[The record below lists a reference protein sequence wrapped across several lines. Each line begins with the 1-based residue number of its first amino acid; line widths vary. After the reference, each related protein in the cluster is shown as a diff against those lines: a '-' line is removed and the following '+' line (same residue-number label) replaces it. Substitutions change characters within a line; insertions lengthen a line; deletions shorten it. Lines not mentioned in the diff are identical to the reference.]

1 MTFSTKKLARAAII
15 AALYA
20 VLCWALAPVAFGPLQ
35 IRPAEALCILPLFYF
50 EAVPGL
56 WVGCMLANLFSGYG
70 ALDIGVGSLATLF
83 AALCTWGIGKLP
95 WNDWAKVIVGGLPVV
110 LFNALIIPAVIIL
123 GSDTG
128 WEAYVAIMLEMMLT
142 ESVWVYAL
150 GIPFYFG
157 VKRLRDKELSV
168 LI

>member
-1 MTFSTKKLARAAII
+1 MTFPTKKLCRAAVI

-20 VLCWALAPVAFGPLQ
+20 VLCWAFGPLAYGPLQ

-56 WVGCMLANLFSGYG
+56 WVGCMLANLLSGYG

-95 WNDWAKVIVGGLPVV
+95 VKDWLKVALGGLPVV
-110 LFNALIIPAVIIL
+110 LFNAFLIPWVMIL
-123 GSDTG
+123 GGMEQSYT
-128 WEAYVAIMLEMMLT
+128 VLMLGMLLT

-157 VKRLRDKELSV
+157 VRNMRNKGLSV